1 MANMANGNDVLNG
14 IIRERKDK
22 EMSTLPDLPTI
33 KISKKEK
40 ADFYSKFGKSAAM
53 LQCLNLYDEINRLT
67 KLLIVTEN
75 DSEINR
81 ISKKLETFNKIVGL
95 YKNASDTVNKM
106 QVRVV
111 EDNSKEED
119 IEGGGEGIEIT
130 GIDIKI
136 ER

>member
-1 MANMANGNDVLNG
+1 MANGNDVLKG

-22 EMSTLPDLPTI
+22 EMSSLPDLPTI

-111 EDNSKEED
+111 EEKTKEEED

>member
-1 MANMANGNDVLNG
+1 MANGNDVLKG
-14 IIRERKDK
+14 IIRERKEQ

-111 EDNSKEED
+111 EDMAKEED
-119 IEGGGEGIEIT
+119 SGEGGDGIEIT

>member
-1 MANMANGNDVLNG
+1 MANGNDVLKG
-14 IIRERKDK
+14 IIRERKEQ
-22 EMSTLPDLPTI
+22 EMSGLPDLPSI

-53 LQCLNLYDEINRLT
+53 LQCLNLYEEINRLT

-75 DSEINR
+75 DTEINR

-106 QVRVV
+106 NVMVLG
-111 EDNSKEED
+111 EKTKEEE
-119 IEGGGEGIEIT
+119 IGEEGEGIDIT